1 MKLQHFYLFH
11 FSDEDEEGDEDEPE
25 MSSDDL
31 IRTVAEKSNVV
42 TFFCEYLLVYV
53 IMHTRISKKCVIAD
67 TSYNK
72 TFISFYN

>member
-1 MKLQHFYLFH
+1 MKLKPFYLFH
-11 FSDEDEEGDEDEPE
+11 FSDEDEEDNEDEPE

-53 IMHTRISKKCVIAD
+53 ITYTIMSSK
-67 TSYNK
+67 
-72 TFISFYN
+72 

>member
-1 MKLQHFYLFH
+1 MKLWPFYLFH
-11 FSDEDEEGDEDEPE
+11 FSDEDEEDNEDEPE

-53 IMHTRISKKCVIAD
+53 ITYTIMSSK
-67 TSYNK
+67 
-72 TFISFYN
+72 